1 MRSRLAAGL
10 AVTVALGALAGCGG
24 DDSFERARELRRR
37 DAGADLRIGGIPE
50 DGMLLGNTATLELSA
65 SGLRLVEPDGDTS
78 GRTGHFVVFVDAEPV
93 GVGARV
99 EPGEGVIEAFENPVR
114 VTGLGVGSHELAV
127 VVADGASR
135 RMNDHL
141 ATATVRV
148 KPPTLKASAPREN
161 AAGAPVPV
169 SIEVEG
175 VQPAPA
181 GPDTSGAT
189 GHFALF
195 VDREPP
201 PPGDPVPVER
211 GIVHSAD
218 LVVNVPDLEGGEHFV
233 WVVLLKGD
241 RTPFDPLVAD
251 RVVFEVAS
259 APAPAE
265 GAPAAEG

>member
-1 MRSRLAAGL
+1 VRSRLAAGL

-37 DAGADLRIGGIPE
+37 NAGADLEIAGIPE
-50 DGMLLGNTATLELSA
+50 DGVLLGNTATLELSA
-65 SGLRLVEPDGDTS
+65 SRLRVVEPDGDTS

-93 GVGARV
+93 PVGAEV

-114 VTGLGVGSHELAV
+114 VTGLDAGSHEVSV
-127 VVADGASR
+127 VVADGAGR

-141 ATATVRV
+141 ATATMQV
-148 KPPTLKASAPREN
+148 KPPTLNASAPEKN
-161 AAGAPVPV
+161 EAGAPVAI

-195 VDREPP
+195 VNREPTAM
-201 PPGDPVPVER
+201 GDPVPVER
-211 GIVHSAD
+211 GVIHSAD
-218 LVVNVPDLEGGEHFV
+218 LVVNVPELGGGEHFV

-241 RTPFDPLVAD
+241 KTPFDPLVAD
-251 RVVFEVAS
+251 KVVFEVAS
-259 APAPAE
+259 APPPAE

>member
-10 AVTVALGALAGCGG
+10 AITVGLGALAACGD

-37 DAGADLRIGGIPE
+37 NAGAELKIAGIPE
-50 DGMLLGNTATLELSA
+50 DGNLLGNTATLELSA
-65 SGLRLVEPDGDTS
+65 AELRVVEPDGDTS

-93 GVGARV
+93 PVGEKV

-114 VTGLGVGSHELAV
+114 ITGLDSGRHEVSV
-127 VVADGASR
+127 VVADGAAR

-141 ATATVRV
+141 ATATMQV
-148 KPPTLKASAPREN
+148 KPPTLKATAPEKN
-161 AAGAPVPV
+161 EAGKPVAI

-195 VDREPP
+195 LDREPTAL
-201 PPGDPVPVER
+201 GDPVPVER
-211 GIVHSAD
+211 GIIHSSD
-218 LVVNVPDLEGGEHFV
+218 LVVNVPDLGGGEHFV
-233 WVVLLKGD
+233 WVMLVKGD
-241 RTPFDPLVAD
+241 KTPFDPFVAD
-251 RVVFEVAS
+251 KVVLEVAS
-259 APAPAE
+259 APPPPE
-265 GAPAAEG
+265 GAPEAEG